1 MSTTMTLTYLIH
13 PESCKVFDLE
23 RTLHDLQ
30 PYRVR
35 VEGDVIVSEAH
46 GDRILACYR
55 HKYLTHAYDPDDSSA
70 ASILVFDHVRSSVCP
85 STLAGRALEHLEVRV
100 GGHAVLLRAGGQDF
114 RFCQPFLETYDCF
127 TDTFD
132 ASFPEVEYVSG
143 KATVGSRIR
152 SLSKRPMPGAPG
164 RSGIG
169 RTEWHLQM
177 GDGSCVVFRWGTP
190 NDQGE
195 LSLVRPDQAP

>member
-1 MSTTMTLTYLIH
+1 MPTTMTLTYLLH

-30 PYRVR
+30 PYRMR

-55 HKYLTHAYDPDDSSA
+55 HKNLMYAYDVDDPSA
-70 ASILVFDHVRSSVCP
+70 TSILVFDHVRSSVCP
-85 STLAGRALEHLEVRV
+85 STLTGHTLERLDVRV
-100 GGHAVLLRAGGQDF
+100 GGHAVLLRAGGQDL
-114 RFCQPFLETYDCF
+114 RFCQPPWESYDCF
-127 TDTFD
+127 SDTFD

-143 KATVGSRIR
+143 KATVGSRVV
-152 SLSKRPMPGAPG
+152 SLSKRPMRGAPG
-164 RSGIG
+164 RPGIG
-169 RTEWHLQM
+169 RTEWHLLM
-177 GDGSCVVFRWGTP
+177 DDGSCVVFRWGTP

-195 LSLVRPDQAP
+195 LFLVRPNQAP